1 MHKKRIVVE
10 INGGI
15 INRIIS
21 NFNDVEIEIL
31 TVDEDIDG
39 LDEEDISRF
48 NNTDVYMR
56 EELIEFAPDSV
67 NEIYAFREEFLKK
80 DPS

>member
-39 LDEEDISRF
+39 LGEEDISRF

>member
-21 NFNDVEIEIL
+21 NFNDVEVEIL

-39 LDEEDISRF
+39 LGEEDISRF

>member
-10 INGGI
+10 MNGGI

-21 NFNDVEIEIL
+21 NFNEIEIEIL

-39 LDEEDISRF
+39 LGEEDISRF

>member
-39 LDEEDISRF
+39 LGEEDISRF

-67 NEIYAFREEFLKK
+67 DEIYEFRENFLKK
-80 DPS
+80 ASS

>member
-39 LDEEDISRF
+39 LGEEDISRF

-56 EELIEFAPDSV
+56 EELFEFAPDSV
-67 NEIYAFREEFLKK
+67 DEIYEFRENFLKK
-80 DPS
+80 ASS

>member
-1 MHKKRIVVE
+1 MHKKRIVVK